1 MVWVRAHLS
10 INCTLA
16 VKSIWCVVV
25 TVAWT
30 TQVHHIKCQ
39 KTMRYTEYF
48 KKEDVSRSEW
58 DEIKRARE
66 RKRQITHSSLTK
78 HPQHSQSEFLYSFP
92 HNRVAQVRRRLF
104 IFDFHSIVSRLY
116 IFLGMEFLSCGK
128 WIHFANGEKTP
139 SIHTHTTVRDK
150 HKIVKLHLK
159 TLNCVI

>member
-1 MVWVRAHLS
+1 
-10 INCTLA
+10 
-16 VKSIWCVVV
+16 
-25 TVAWT
+25 
-30 TQVHHIKCQ
+30 
-39 KTMRYTEYF
+39 MRYTEYF

-66 RKRQITHSSLTK
+66 RKRQITHSRLTK

-116 IFLGMEFLSCGK
+116 FLAWNFYHAVNGYTSLMEK
-128 WIHFANGEKTP
+128 KTP

>member
-1 MVWVRAHLS
+1 
-10 INCTLA
+10 
-16 VKSIWCVVV
+16 
-25 TVAWT
+25 
-30 TQVHHIKCQ
+30 
-39 KTMRYTEYF
+39 MRYTKYF

-116 IFLGMEFLSCGK
+116 FLAWNFYHAVNGYTSLMEKKRRLF
-128 WIHFANGEKTP
+128 T
-139 SIHTHTTVRDK
+139 HTHNSKRQAQNCQ
-150 HKIVKLHLK
+150 IALENFKLCHLNMMR
-159 TLNCVI
+159 TDFHF